1 MAFRSLRT
9 CTGFMPVKSPSSLL
23 ETASRPSSMS
33 CCVVLRYFVSLFV
46 RPGCSVA
53 RTFAP
58 APSSWIEHRWEHC
71 NKIGRSC
78 NKDALN
84 RQQISK
90 QGRLQRD
97 GPVGYGIYGPSG
109 VYYWYLVL
117 YTLEVLVE
125 YRRLGK
131 SGVKVSEISLGSWL
145 TYGGSVAEEQARS
158 CIDRA
163 YELGINFFDTANVY
177 MRGATEEIVGRALK
191 DFERHSYFL
200 ATKVYFPMGEGPN
213 DRGLS
218 RKHITEQC
226 NASLKRLGVDYV
238 DLYQCHRYDE
248 DTPLEETLRALDDLV
263 RQGKVLY
270 VGVSEWRA
278 DQIADALRLAKE
290 MNLDRIVSNQP
301 RYNMIQRHIEAEI
314 IPLCE
319 REGVGQVVFSP
330 LAQGVLTGKYLPG
343 EVPKEGT
350 RAADPESNRFMQEL
364 MNKEV
369 LSAVNKLPSVASDA
383 GLSMSQLALVWILGH
398 ENVSSAIIGAS
409 LPEQVEDNVKAAGVR
424 LSADVVSK
432 IDGILKD
439 VIQRS

>member
-1 MAFRSLRT
+1 
-9 CTGFMPVKSPSSLL
+9 V
-23 ETASRPSSMS
+23 
-33 CCVVLRYFVSLFV
+33 
-46 RPGCSVA
+46 
-53 RTFAP
+53 
-58 APSSWIEHRWEHC
+58 
-71 NKIGRSC
+71 N
-78 NKDALN
+78 
-84 RQQISK
+84 
-90 QGRLQRD
+90 
-97 GPVGYGIYGPSG
+97 
-109 VYYWYLVL
+109 
-117 YTLEVLVE
+117 
-125 YRRLGK
+125 YRRLGR

-145 TYGGSVAEEQARS
+145 TYGGSVAEERAQA
-158 CIDRA
+158 CIHKA

-177 MRGATEEIVGRALK
+177 MRGAAEEIVGRALNG
-191 DFERHSYFL
+191 FERDSYFL

-226 NASLKRLGVDYV
+226 HASLKRLGVDYV

-350 RAADPESNRFMQEL
+350 RAADSESNRFMQQL

-369 LSAVNKLPSVASDA
+369 LSAVNKLRSVASDA

-409 LPEQVEDNVKAAGVR
+409 RPEQVEDNVKAAGVR

-439 VIQRS
+439 MIQRS